1 MADRQENKKTV
12 VVVDDEPII
21 RMDLGQMLE
30 ELNYEV
36 VAEGADG
43 FDAVELCRKKN
54 PDVVLLDLEMPV
66 FDGMTAAETI
76 INENL
81 GAEQYGIAFRSGDQE
96 LCDQIQGAIDQLVEN
111 GTYQKIADKYPDI
124 VNNLIFLNK

>member
-36 VAEGADG
+36 VAVPGISGSPVSVHGSAS
-43 FDAVELCRKKN
+43 AVSSK
-54 PDVVLLDLEMPV
+54 VLV
-66 FDGMTAAETI
+66 F
-76 INENL
+76 L
-81 GAEQYGIAFRSGDQE
+81 H
-96 LCDQIQGAIDQLVEN
+96 
-111 GTYQKIADKYPDI
+111 
-124 VNNLIFLNK
+124 

>member
-36 VAEGADG
+36 VAEGAG
-43 FDAVELCRKKN
+43 R
-54 PDVVLLDLEMPV
+54 
-66 FDGMTAAETI
+66 I
-76 INENL
+76 
-81 GAEQYGIAFRSGDQE
+81 
-96 LCDQIQGAIDQLVEN
+96 
-111 GTYQKIADKYPDI
+111 
-124 VNNLIFLNK
+124 